1 MTEDTLTDLIWYTLN
16 LYPVNTRVSFASVAE
31 VQSFWKS
38 ASTLLCT
45 GIKWCLVG
53 MIKVSLIISNIIVR
67 KIIENA

>member
-1 MTEDTLTDLIWYTLN
+1 MTEDTLTDVIWYTLN
-16 LYPVNTRVSFASVAE
+16 LYPVNSRVSSASTAE

-38 ASTLLCT
+38 ASTLLCI

-53 MIKVSLIISNIIVR
+53 MKKLPPIISEVIVR